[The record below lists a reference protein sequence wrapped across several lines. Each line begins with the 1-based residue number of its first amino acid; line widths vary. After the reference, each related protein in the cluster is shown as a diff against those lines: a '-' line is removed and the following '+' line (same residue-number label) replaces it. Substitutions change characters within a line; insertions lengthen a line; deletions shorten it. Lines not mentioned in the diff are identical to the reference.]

1 MTMDPQQ
8 WVARCAARLQR
19 QWPRVPPEQI
29 DELAAELRVELER
42 RAEDPERAATEWLRQ
57 GIPLV

>member
-1 MTMDPQQ
+1 MDPRQ
-8 WVARCAARLQR
+8 WVARCAARLRR

-29 DELAAELRVELER
+29 DEVAEELLRELER
-42 RAEDPERAATEWLRQ
+42 RTDDPERAATEWLRQ